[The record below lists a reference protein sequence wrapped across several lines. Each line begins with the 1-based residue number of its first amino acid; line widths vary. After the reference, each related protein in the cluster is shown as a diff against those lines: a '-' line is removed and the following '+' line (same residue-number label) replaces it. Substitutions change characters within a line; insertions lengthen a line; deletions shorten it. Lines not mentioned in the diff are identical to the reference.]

1 MVNKAFVENT
11 SYSVFFPLFREA
23 ASLVCICVCMY
34 CRCCSIVRQKLA
46 VSTFL
51 PPQPQNALVLLSVKS
66 GKELLRKQFD
76 SHATSKKV
84 SLVKQ
89 VLSLDSS
96 HIVCTVGTDVK
107 VVTIPARYTKLD

>member
-1 MVNKAFVENT
+1 M
-11 SYSVFFPLFREA
+11 RERSKLSPP
-23 ASLVCICVCMY
+23 SLP
-34 CRCCSIVRQKLA
+34 SQH
-46 VSTFL
+46 
-51 PPQPQNALVLLSVKS
+51 QNALILLSVKS
-66 GKELLRKQFD
+66 SKELLRKQFD

-89 VLSLDSS
+89 VLVLDSS